1 MEKIYNILIMTE
13 DANVQW
19 LDRKDNFVK
28 DRLLSK
34 IFLEDESKEITNK
47 LRESGEYVMV
57 GRFPAD
63 LDWKDRDGKVL
74 YYPTKNK
81 LESLLEIYIE
91 NENYEDA
98 CVIRDQLKLI

>member
-19 LDRKDNFVK
+19 LDKKDNFVK
-28 DRLLSK
+28 NRLLSK

-47 LRESGEYVMV
+47 LRESGQYVMV

-81 LESLLEIYIE
+81 LESLLEIYLE

>member
-28 DRLLSK
+28 NRLLSK

-63 LDWKDRDGKVL
+63 LDWKDRDGEVL

-81 LESLLEIYIE
+81 LESLLEIYLE

>member
-19 LDRKDNFVK
+19 LDKKDNFVK
-28 DRLLSK
+28 NRLLSK

-47 LRESGEYVMV
+47 LRESGQYVMV

-81 LESLLEIYIE
+81 LESLLEIYLE

-98 CVIRDQLKLI
+98 CIIRDQLKLI